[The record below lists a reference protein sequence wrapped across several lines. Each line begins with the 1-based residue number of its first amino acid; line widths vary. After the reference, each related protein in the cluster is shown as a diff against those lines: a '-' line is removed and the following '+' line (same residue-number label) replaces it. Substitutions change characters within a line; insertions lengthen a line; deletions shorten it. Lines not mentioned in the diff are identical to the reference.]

1 MDQDLTPVDLPMEN
15 IKCEFDASGFVHGKK
30 NKHELME
37 EFNMEEKILE
47 ICNSV
52 DDSIDYTSTSLIDDG
67 LLDSV
72 TLISIIS
79 EFTDEFDV
87 YIPYEEIIPEN
98 FNSIKSM
105 AELVEKYV

>member
-1 MDQDLTPVDLPMEN
+1 
-15 IKCEFDASGFVHGKK
+15 
-30 NKHELME
+30 
-37 EFNMEEKILE
+37 MEEKILE
-47 ICNSV
+47 ICKGVN
-52 DDSIDYTSTSLIDDG
+52 DTIDYTSATLVDDG

-72 TLISIIS
+72 TLISIVS
-79 EFTDEFDV
+79 ELSDSFDV